1 MSNFNGTIKAVFKNK
16 NIPIL
21 GILKILENLRR

>member
-16 NIPIL
+16 NIAIL
-21 GILKILENLRR
+21 DVIKNFRNLRR